1 MILQPFPA
9 LLLIPC
15 DLPVQA
21 FHIRKLSFVT
31 QKMQQLHPAG
41 LFVQITGKIQQKCLR
56 RRCLGICHRR
66 LYAHIGDG
74 IKTALGRVRPGNIDP
89 ISGDKLSR
97 SKGNIDG
104 GDCPG
109 ASQRCPV
116 DNAAADAVRR
126 PQHSGCGLRLAPP

>member
-41 LFVQITGKIQQKCLR
+41 LFVQITGKIQQKCSAAGAWASATVGFTPTSVMESKLPWGV
-56 RRCLGICHRR
+56 C
-66 LYAHIGDG
+66 
-74 IKTALGRVRPGNIDP
+74 VRET
-89 ISGDKLSR
+89 
-97 SKGNIDG
+97 
-104 GDCPG
+104 
-109 ASQRCPV
+109 
-116 DNAAADAVRR
+116 
-126 PQHSGCGLRLAPP
+126 

>member
-31 QKMQQLHPAG
+31 QKMQQLHPWAW

-56 RRCLGICHRR
+56 RRCLASATVGFTPTSVMESKLPWGVC
-66 LYAHIGDG
+66 
-74 IKTALGRVRPGNIDP
+74 VRET
-89 ISGDKLSR
+89 
-97 SKGNIDG
+97 
-104 GDCPG
+104 
-109 ASQRCPV
+109 
-116 DNAAADAVRR
+116 
-126 PQHSGCGLRLAPP
+126 

>member
-104 GDCPG
+104 GT
-109 ASQRCPV
+109 SRY
-116 DNAAADAVRR
+116 R
-126 PQHSGCGLRLAPP
+126 

>member
-56 RRCLGICHRR
+56 RRCLGICHRSFTPTSVMESK
-66 LYAHIGDG
+66 LPWGVC
-74 IKTALGRVRPGNIDP
+74 VRET
-89 ISGDKLSR
+89 
-97 SKGNIDG
+97 
-104 GDCPG
+104 
-109 ASQRCPV
+109 
-116 DNAAADAVRR
+116 
-126 PQHSGCGLRLAPP
+126 